1 MAELEAANDMNLSTP
16 LPKKR
21 KLGWLWTILAITL
34 VGIVVSVVRSKRQ
47 AGATAAAASASA
59 GLENRVVSI
68 QVLTASRIDVPVV
81 LEGLGNVT
89 PIAMVTLK
97 SQVDGRLE
105 KVFFKEGEQVKKGQI
120 LAQID
125 ARPYQIQLQQG
136 QASLAR
142 DTASLANAKLDLGRY
157 QTLGEQ
163 NLVSRQQVDT
173 QRTLVAQTDA
183 AIQSDQA
190 QIASARLNLDYSR
203 ITSPVAG
210 VTGVRLV
217 DPGNIV
223 HPSDS
228 TGIVVVTQLDPIAVM
243 FTLPEDDQLRV
254 SQAMAERPLSVDA
267 FSRDGVK
274 KLGTGQVLLIDNQI
288 NTTTATIR
296 LKATFANGDHALW
309 PNAFVKAR
317 LVLATNKGAL
327 ALPNSTIQRGP
338 QGTFVYVVKSD
349 QTVEV
354 RAIEVATIQ
363 GDTAIIQSGIDV
375 GERVVSEG
383 QNQLR
388 PGAKVAVR
396 SAPEPAS
403 SARPRK
409 SR

>member
-89 PIAMVTLK
+89 PIAMVTLR

-296 LKATFANGDHALW
+296 LKATFANADHALW

-327 ALPNSTIQRGP
+327 ALPNSAIQRGP

>member
-105 KVFFKEGEQVKKGQI
+105 KVFFKEGEQVKKGQL